1 MEWLELVLGIVLIV
15 LAAFLVVAVLF
26 QSGKEKGLSGSIVG
40 GADTFG
46 GKSKKAKKDALLNTL
61 TTILSIVFAVLAVV
75 LYIYIASQGHADVDL
90 HAGHNH

>member
-1 MEWLELVLGIVLIV
+1 MIEWILGSLIIV
-15 LAAFLVVAVLF
+15 LAAFLVVAVLL

-46 GKSKKAKKDALLNTL
+46 GKSKKAKKDALLNRL
-61 TTILSIVFAVLAVV
+61 TTILAIVFAVLAVV
-75 LYIYIASQGHADVDL
+75 LYIYIAANG

>member
-1 MEWLELVLGIVLIV
+1 MIEWILGSLIIV
-15 LAAFLVVAVLF
+15 LAAFLVVAVLL

-61 TTILSIVFAVLAVV
+61 TTILTIVFAVLAVV
-75 LYIYIASQGHADVDL
+75 LYIYLAANG

>member
-1 MEWLELVLGIVLIV
+1 MIEWILGIVLIV
-15 LAAFLVVAVLF
+15 LAVILVVAVLL

-46 GKSKKAKKDALLNTL
+46 GKSKKAKKDALLSRL
-61 TTILSIVFAVLAVV
+61 TTILAIVFAVVAVA
-75 LYIYIASQGHADVDL
+75 LYIYIAANG

>member
-1 MEWLELVLGIVLIV
+1 MIEWILGGAIIV
-15 LAAFLVVAVLF
+15 LAAVLVVAVLF

-46 GKSKKAKKDALLNTL
+46 GKSKKAKRDAQLNML

-75 LYIYIASQGHADVDL
+75 LYIYIAANGHV
-90 HAGHNH
+90 GHTH

>member
-1 MEWLELVLGIVLIV
+1 MIEWILGIVLIV
-15 LAAFLVVAVLF
+15 LAAILVVAVLL

-46 GKSKKAKKDALLNTL
+46 GKSKKAKKDALLSRL
-61 TTILSIVFAVLAVV
+61 TTILAIVFAVVAVV
-75 LYIYIASQGHADVDL
+75 LYIYIAANG

>member
-1 MEWLELVLGIVLIV
+1 MIEWILGIVLIV
-15 LAAFLVVAVLF
+15 LAAILVVAVLF

-46 GKSKKAKKDALLNTL
+46 GKSKKAKKDALLNRL
-61 TTILSIVFAVLAVV
+61 TTILAIVFAVLAVV
-75 LYIYIASQGHADVDL
+75 LYIYIAANG